1 MLFHLFLFLFFNH
14 SGITWQEKRSPV
26 RISYQHYFFLF
37 NVSLIFFDFIG
48 TIWTYQTTIAPIK

>member
-26 RISYQHYFFLF
+26 RISYQHYFFF
-37 NVSLIFFDFIG
+37 IQCLIDIL
-48 TIWTYQTTIAPIK
+48 

>member
-1 MLFHLFLFLFFNH
+1 MLFHLWLFLFFLSSRYH
-14 SGITWQEKRSPV
+14 LARETITSKNILSAQ
-26 RISYQHYFFLF
+26 FFLF